1 MLLLSNQ
8 QSIIV
13 YFYPMKE
20 WLSEWGGDP
29 LIIAGPCS
37 AETYEQ
43 LYATAKA
50 VRQQGIRLVRA
61 GVWKPRTRPN
71 NFEGIGEEALHWMD
85 RIRQELDV
93 AFAIEV
99 GNPQHVEFA
108 LKHNI
113 EVLWIGA
120 RSTVNPFT
128 VQEIADALAGTDK
141 PVLVKNPINPD
152 LSLWLGALERLANRN
167 IPKLGAI
174 HRGFSFFGE
183 SRFRNIPA
191 WHLAIELKREMPE
204 LPLLCDPSHISG
216 DRNMIQEV
224 SQIALDLNYDGLII
238 ETHPDPVNAW
248 SDAKQQVTPD
258 HLNTILKTLRYPESA
273 SEHPEFRNKL
283 DEIRHGIDMAD
294 REILEALH
302 RRMQLVDQIGEYKR
316 AHNLAILDLDRWQQI
331 FENRQ
336 QWGKQLKLKKSFV
349 RELYKL
355 IHQGSIR
362 RQTKILNKKS

>member
-1 MLLLSNQ
+1 
-8 QSIIV
+8 
-13 YFYPMKE
+13 MKE
-20 WLSEWGGDP
+20 WLSEWGSHP
-29 LIIAGPCS
+29 LVIAGPCS

-43 LYATAKA
+43 LYATAWA

-71 NFEGIGEEALHWMD
+71 SFEGVGEKALQWMD
-85 RIRQELDV
+85 QIRQELDV

-99 GNPQHVEFA
+99 GHPQHVELA

-128 VQEIADALAGTDK
+128 VQEIADALAGTDR

-152 LSLWLGALERLANRN
+152 LALWMGALERLSNRN
-167 IPKLGAI
+167 IKKLGAI

-191 WHLAIELKREMPE
+191 WHLPIELKREMPD
-204 LPLLCDPSHISG
+204 LPMICDPSHISG
-216 DRNMIQEV
+216 DRTMIQEI
-224 SQIALDLNYDGLII
+224 SQIAMDLNYDGLII

-258 HLNTILKTLRYPESA
+258 ALANILRSLRYPEAA

-283 DEIRHGIDMAD
+283 EEIRHGIDIAD
-294 REILEALH
+294 REIMEALH
-302 RRMQLVDQIGEYKR
+302 RRMQLVDQIGQYKR
-316 AHNLAILDLDRWQQI
+316 EHNLAILDLDRWQQI
-331 FENRQ
+331 FESRQ
-336 QWGKQLKLKKSFV
+336 RWGKHLNLKKSFV

-355 IHQGSIR
+355 IHEGSIR
-362 RQTKILNKKS
+362 RQTKILNKKP